1 MIGNNS
7 LRERSM
13 LNLNNTITEPKK
25 PLLYTNYST
34 NKNYQ
39 TSTCSSNTSSKIN
52 GRRQRLDRYIINS
65 VFITE
70 FYLIW

>member
-13 LNLNNTITEPKK
+13 RYINNTTTESKK

-39 TSTCSSNTSSKIN
+39 TPTCSSNTTSTIS

-70 FYLIW
+70 FYPT